1 MDFSYQELR
10 TIRLKLGLNLKEMSE
25 LLSTPYRTYQ
35 DWENGNRRIP
45 GVCQEAVYCFM
56 SCKSALKKRL
66 KMKKLKGGKKKM
78 GREIVLF
85 KTEEPKSISETAQF
99 LRLLADK
106 LEKGDVTLK
115 GAGQE
120 INLQVPTGIILET
133 KVEEETKKGRTKRS
147 LEVELEWYLGEETGH
162 GGVTIE

>member
-1 MDFSYQELR
+1 
-10 TIRLKLGLNLKEMSE
+10 
-25 LLSTPYRTYQ
+25 
-35 DWENGNRRIP
+35 
-45 GVCQEAVYCFM
+45 
-56 SCKSALKKRL
+56 
-66 KMKKLKGGKKKM
+66 M

-133 KVEEETKKGRTKRS
+133 KVEEESKKGRTKRS
-147 LEVELEWYLGEETGH
+147 LEIELEWYIGEETGH